1 MFCFTGKVVFVYL
14 QFIFHPLHVLSFQ
27 VHVRWRH
34 RNTSDKL
41 QVCSSRQLSCQI
53 QERLLKVVIA
63 LCADIIV
70 LLTQGFKFK
79 EYCYS
84 LQDVVDGHFKIL
96 KNSVLNFCTHLNV
109 FPSMKYNVLGFNLT
123 VFDIH
128 LVTAEYHWYVTA
140 HPVQVPVPDW
150 YISVRG
156 GCRYIKHQYGAV
168 SCSKRPKNVFVRV
181 FNFFFIKTQIHW
193 GRVWGA
199 ILAF

>member
-1 MFCFTGKVVFVYL
+1 MGRIFFHCSSRFVLTILFCGLCNTWYFLRLCSLKSLSTAETDPRFSTGGGQPQTGGGCANLIFWQNICQKLHENERIMKGEKRCLAPPLDPPLYCFTGKVVFVYL

-84 LQDVVDGHFKIL
+84 SQDVVDGHFKI
-96 KNSVLNFCTHLNV
+96 
-109 FPSMKYNVLGFNLT
+109 
-123 VFDIH
+123 
-128 LVTAEYHWYVTA
+128 
-140 HPVQVPVPDW
+140 
-150 YISVRG
+150 
-156 GCRYIKHQYGAV
+156 
-168 SCSKRPKNVFVRV
+168 
-181 FNFFFIKTQIHW
+181 
-193 GRVWGA
+193 
-199 ILAF
+199 